1 MPAAPQDTKAPQ
13 PVPHSPAVT
22 QNGARSVSLGLP
34 SCPLQLCHHS
44 KWCLC
49 GSLCGPYQPTN
60 PVLDMQGSSA
70 PSVTQDKAALP
81 LNPPSAAGPAVIQ
94 DGACTVGL
102 VCHLLANIVL
112 ERAELHS
119 ASLGP
124 TPAAPLSLIT
134 VPSQ

>member
-1 MPAAPQDTKAPQ
+1 MNTA
-13 PVPHSPAVT
+13 
-22 QNGARSVSLGLP
+22 
-34 SCPLQLCHHS
+34 
-44 KWCLC
+44 
-49 GSLCGPYQPTN
+49 
-60 PVLDMQGSSA
+60 LDKQGSSA

-81 LNPPSAAGPAVIQ
+81 LSAPSAAGPSVIQ

-102 VCHLLANIVL
+102 GCHLLANIVL
-112 ERAELHS
+112 ERAELYS